1 MLFRPLQYTA
11 VSAYTQQTPLRK
23 VGSQLLFPHARGG
36 AGSCGNER
44 GQLWALGCVLQRLL
58 RIHGK
63 DGDGSRFLRLLS
75 VPSHSW
81 DLLSWADLSL
91 RPARLRPCT
100 SPGCTRGRGHLCS
113 GGPTASPWKP
123 GPSWPSVH
131 PAFAQ
136 LPASS
141 LLRWLSRTCQFLKS
155 FSCLLLPPKTLFPL
169 HSEYWLTAPE
179 GEPLILIC

>member
-75 VPSHSW
+75 VSSHSW

-113 GGPTASPWKP
+113 GGAHGLSVET
-123 GPSWPSVH
+123 GPQLALCPPCLC
-131 PAFAQ
+131 PAPRF
-136 LPASS
+136 LPSS
-141 LLRWLSRTCQFLKS
+141 LAVQNLPVPQQ
-155 FSCLLLPPKTLFPL
+155 LLLPPSTPQNPFSSSL
-169 HSEYWLTAPE
+169 
-179 GEPLILIC
+179 